1 MEVAP
6 RRDYENGVDISE
18 FDKSRY
24 MSLST
29 FRKSGAEVK
38 TPVWFAAE
46 GGKLY
51 CFSDAKGGKLKR
63 LRNSPRARVAP
74 CDVRGNILGEWR
86 DTNARIVDDKALIS
100 RVYDALGKKYGW
112 QIALFNFG
120 ARIVGKYPKR
130 VFVEVDF

>member
-1 MEVAP
+1 M
-6 RRDYENGVDISE
+6 DISE
-18 FDKSRY
+18 FDQSRY

-29 FRKSGAEVK
+29 FRKSGVEVK
-38 TPVWFAAE
+38 TPVWFAAM

-51 CFSDAKGGKLKR
+51 CFSDPKGGKLKR
-63 LRNSPRARVAP
+63 LRNSSRARVAP
-74 CDVRGNILGEWR
+74 CDVRGNILGDWH
-86 DTNARIVDDKALIS
+86 DTNARIVDDKALIL

-120 ARIVGKYPKR
+120 ARLVGKYPKR

>member
-1 MEVAP
+1 MS
-6 RRDYENGVDISE
+6 ISD

-51 CFSDAKGGKLKR
+51 CFSDPNAGKLKR
-63 LRNSPRARVAP
+63 LRNFSRARVAP

-86 DTNARIVDDKALIS
+86 DTNARIVDDKVLIR
-100 RVYDALGKKYGW
+100 RVYEAFGKKYGW
-112 QIALFNFG
+112 QIALFNLG
-120 ARIVGKYPKR
+120 SRLVGKYPKR
-130 VFVEVDF
+130 VFVEVDY